1 VVDKSWGAAPSTP
14 SFRVRTNL
22 SLEQR
27 AVERARTRD
36 ERSRDRATAMEQ
48 RLETRAVER
57 EADIRA
63 REDARTARRIEE
75 ERKAEG
81 DPHAAAAKRH
91 RGSGRKDVVREQR
104 DTRGYTTI
112 VDVHRMCE
120 LARRGAS
127 LSGLAGAFGI
137 TEAEVAAALADADAG
152 QPAE

>member
-1 VVDKSWGAAPSTP
+1 MVDKSWGAAPSTP
-14 SFRVRTNL
+14 SFRVRTNA
-22 SLEQR
+22 SPDQR
-27 AVERARTRD
+27 AAERARARED
-36 ERSRDRATAMEQ
+36 RSRERAAAMEQ

-63 REDARTARRIEE
+63 REEARTARRIEE

-81 DPHAAAAKRH
+81 DPHAAAAQRR

-112 VDVHRMCE
+112 VDIGRMRE

-127 LSGLAGAFGI
+127 VSGLAGAFGI
-137 TEAEVAAALADADAG
+137 TEAEVEAALAGADAE

>member
-1 VVDKSWGAAPSTP
+1 MVDKSWGTAPSTP

-22 SLEQR
+22 SPEQR
-27 AVERARTRD
+27 AAERARARD
-36 ERSRDRATAMEQ
+36 ERSRDRAAMMEQ

-63 REDARTARRIEE
+63 REEARAARRIEE

-81 DPHAAAAKRH
+81 DPHAAAASRR

-112 VDVHRMCE
+112 VDIGRMRE

-127 LSGLAGAFGI
+127 VSGLAGAFGI
-137 TEAEVAAALADADAG
+137 SEAEVAAALADDEAD
-152 QPAE
+152 PT